1 VDASRI
7 LRLSLFCLVLAAA
20 PGAPAVAANPADD
33 PCAKAAAWNERLAY
47 AGALITAGKED
58 EAKTILVPAL
68 SEPCP
73 ATRVRALKLLQGALA
88 DEASVS
94 WHRRYW
100 TLLQPKLADYV
111 AYPFWLAVLLLL
123 ALLGWGGTRW
133 WNRRTVEVKPLA
145 VSNGGGFEGQYFT
158 AIAQEMGYKLRLL
171 QAGIGKLEGTSK
183 IEVTMLFDHATLVE
197 DLVAVLPDERTG
209 RILAAVVKFLRRPRY
224 VCTGSAY
231 FSGPKVYLVLRLDKG
246 GEAIGM
252 WERVASKA
260 SLIDDLKDLSYL
272 SFVTLNSAAQR

>member
-1 VDASRI
+1 VETSRI

-20 PGAPAVAANPADD
+20 APAVAANPADD
-33 PCAKAAAWNERLAY
+33 PCAKAAAWNERLDY
-47 AGALITAGKED
+47 AGALIKAGKED

-68 SEPCP
+68 SEACP
-73 ATRVRALKLLQGALA
+73 ATRATAFRLLQSGLA
-88 DEASVS
+88 DEVSVS
-94 WHRRYW
+94 WHRKYW
-100 TLLQPKLADYV
+100 TLLQPRLADYL

-123 ALLGWGGTRW
+123 ALLGWVGTRW

-145 VSNGGGFEGQYFT
+145 VSNGGGFEGSYFP

-171 QAGIGKLEGTSK
+171 QTGIGKLEGSSK

-197 DLVAVLPDERTG
+197 DLAAVLPDERPG
-209 RILAAVVKFLRRPRY
+209 HILAAVVKFLRRPRY

-231 FSGPKVYLVLRLDKG
+231 FSGPKVYLILRLDKG

-252 WERVASKA
+252 WERVASRE
-260 SLIDDLKDLSYL
+260 SLIDELKDLSYL
-272 SFVTLNSAAQR
+272 SFLTLNSVVQK